1 MSCLLALLLPL
12 KELQGE
18 IRGIAETDILDTQ
31 LRTGNVDVPSIS
43 TALKESV
50 AVEFDLEEGETNRIE
65 ESNGD
70 ETTTNEE
77 MGIKLSLLTLAQI
90 SLHELPQETH
100 VPSMSSAVQK
110 SGTVTIDIEE
120 DETNPTDG
128 TNEVKSTSKLPP
140 MSSAVQKSGTV
151 TSDIN
156 EDETNP
162 SDGTN
167 EVKTT
172 SKLSPMS
179 SAVQRSGTVTID
191 IEEDETNP
199 TEERNDVKTTSNMPP
214 MSSAEKKS
222 ETVTIDIEEDE
233 TNPTERGKEVK
244 MPSSLPPMS
253 SAVQDS
259 VVVTIDLE
267 EDEINPAEGRNGDE
281 TTTNDYMGIE
291 LSLLTPTEISLYEL
305 PRETHDTPL

>member
-90 SLHELPQETH
+90 SLHELPKETD
-100 VPSMSSAVQK
+100 VPSTSSAVQK
-110 SGTVTIDIEE
+110 SGTVRIDIEE
-120 DETNPTDG
+120 DETNPKEGRNDVETKE
-128 TNEVKSTSKLPP
+128 NMPS
-140 MSSAVQKSGTV
+140 MSSAIQKSGTV
-151 TSDIN
+151 TIDIK

-167 EVKTT
+167 EVKTK
-172 SKLSPMS
+172 SKLPPMS
-179 SAVQRSGTVTID
+179 SAVQKSG
-191 IEEDETNP
+191 
-199 TEERNDVKTTSNMPP
+199 
-214 MSSAEKKS
+214 
-222 ETVTIDIEEDE
+222 TVTIDIEEDE

-244 MPSSLPPMS
+244 MPSNLPPMS

-267 EDEINPAEGRNGDE
+267 EDETNPAEGRNGDE
-281 TTTNDYMGIE
+281 TTTNDDMGIE

>member
-50 AVEFDLEEGETNRIE
+50 AVEFELEEGETNRIE

-90 SLHELPQETH
+90 SLHELPKETD
-100 VPSMSSAVQK
+100 VPSMSSAVQKSGTATTDIEEDETNPTEGRNDVKTKNNMPSMSSAVQK
-110 SGTVTIDIEE
+110 SGTVTIDI
-120 DETNPTDG
+120 
-128 TNEVKSTSKLPP
+128 K
-140 MSSAVQKSGTV
+140 
-151 TSDIN
+151 

-179 SAVQRSGTVTID
+179 SAVQKSG
-191 IEEDETNP
+191 
-199 TEERNDVKTTSNMPP
+199 
-214 MSSAEKKS
+214 
-222 ETVTIDIEEDE
+222 TVTIDIEEDE

-244 MPSSLPPMS
+244 TPSNLPPMS
-253 SAVQDS
+253 SVVQDS

-281 TTTNDYMGIE
+281 TTTNDDMGIE

-305 PRETHDTPL
+305 PRETNDTPL

>member
-1 MSCLLALLLPL
+1 M
-12 KELQGE
+12 QGE

-90 SLHELPQETH
+90 SLHELPKETD
-100 VPSMSSAVQK
+100 VPSTSSAVQK
-110 SGTVTIDIEE
+110 SGTVTIDIKL
-120 DETNPTDG
+120 DETNPSDG
-128 TNEVKSTSKLPP
+128 TNEVKTKSKLPP
-140 MSSAVQKSGTV
+140 MSSAVQKSG
-151 TSDIN
+151 
-156 EDETNP
+156 
-162 SDGTN
+162 
-167 EVKTT
+167 
-172 SKLSPMS
+172 
-179 SAVQRSGTVTID
+179 
-191 IEEDETNP
+191 
-199 TEERNDVKTTSNMPP
+199 
-214 MSSAEKKS
+214 
-222 ETVTIDIEEDE
+222 TVTIDIEEDE

-244 MPSSLPPMS
+244 MPSNLPPMS

-267 EDEINPAEGRNGDE
+267 EDETNPAEGRNGDE
-281 TTTNDYMGIE
+281 TTTNDDMGIE

>member
-18 IRGIAETDILDTQ
+18 IHGIAETDIFDTQ
-31 LRTGNVDVPSIS
+31 LQTGNIDVPSIS

-50 AVEFDLEEGETNRIE
+50 AVKFDLEEGETNQIE

-90 SLHELPQETH
+90 SLHELPKETH

-120 DETNPTDG
+120 DETNPT
-128 TNEVKSTSKLPP
+128 
-140 MSSAVQKSGTV
+140 
-151 TSDIN
+151 
-156 EDETNP
+156 
-162 SDGTN
+162 
-167 EVKTT
+167 
-172 SKLSPMS
+172 
-179 SAVQRSGTVTID
+179 
-191 IEEDETNP
+191 
-199 TEERNDVKTTSNMPP
+199 
-214 MSSAEKKS
+214 
-222 ETVTIDIEEDE
+222 
-233 TNPTERGKEVK
+233 ERGKEVK
-244 MPSSLPPMS
+244 MPSNLPSMS

-281 TTTNDYMGIE
+281 TTTNDDMGIE